1 MSGHC
6 GSQPPSK
13 RPCRYPGSSSCTE
26 TVEWSYSKDRTREHC
41 RNVTKYRVFRVSW
54 SLPDFRARLNSLKPG
69 TSCWET
75 VSLGGQRVS
84 LSIERRVDYRQPRPR
99 TNLPVEYSDWLEL
112 GLRNLSEE
120 ILWLSSLQ
128 VSLAPPHHQHSQ
140 RCGAV
145 DLHQNE
151 RLQELP
157 RFLPVT
163 KLRSCVLGPGQTSL
177 DTVWE
182 IRVESEGPRPPP
194 GCLGEERPDL
204 ASDLW
209 QLFREDVL
217 TDYTLVCG
225 GEEVRVH
232 RAVLAARAQYWRG
245 ALTSGMR
252 EATGARAEVSQVA
265 RQTLHL
271 LLEFIYTGR
280 IKGKLEPRQMEAL
293 LEASN
298 YWGVASLQEQC
309 EEGLILSLNPTNL
322 VDRLVLGDLHHAL
335 QLRKVSLQMLVQNV
349 EMLTDIPD
357 WREKLEP
364 KLALE
369 VLEGLAEARAAA
381 LRSSSQ
387 PPAGAQQPEQ
397 VEEASSEEEYQED
410 LAWPGLDP
418 GDEILGAQ
426 NGGVNNVI
434 FNDGVPVA
442 QMM

>member
-1 MSGHC
+1 MSSVALAG
-6 GSQPPSK
+6 
-13 RPCRYPGSSSCTE
+13 
-26 TVEWSYSKDRTREHC
+26 
-41 RNVTKYRVFRVSW
+41 VF
-54 SLPDFRARLNSLKPG
+54 
-69 TSCWET
+69 
-75 VSLGGQRVS
+75 
-84 LSIERRVDYRQPRPR
+84 R

-128 VSLAPPHHQHSQ
+128 VSLAPPHQHHSQ

-157 RFLPVT
+157 RFLLVT
-163 KLRSCVLGPGQTSL
+163 KLRSSVLGPGQSSL

-209 QLFREDVL
+209 QLFRQDVL

-232 RAVLAARAQYWRG
+232 RAVLAARAEYWRG

-252 EATGARAEVSQVA
+252 EATGARAEVSQVT

-280 IKGKLEPRQMEAL
+280 IKVTWLYCA
-293 LEASN
+293 
-298 YWGVASLQEQC
+298 
-309 EEGLILSLNPTNL
+309 
-322 VDRLVLGDLHHAL
+322 
-335 QLRKVSLQMLVQNV
+335 LVQ
-349 EMLTDIPD
+349 PGRRASWSPAR
-357 WREKLEP
+357 WRP
-364 KLALE
+364 CWRPVTTGGWPAS
-369 VLEGLAEARAAA
+369 
-381 LRSSSQ
+381 RSSARRGSYSAST
-387 PPAGAQQPEQ
+387 PPT
-397 VEEASSEEEYQED
+397 
-410 LAWPGLDP
+410 
-418 GDEILGAQ
+418 
-426 NGGVNNVI
+426 
-434 FNDGVPVA
+434 
-442 QMM
+442 